1 MICYDNASTNKTVPL
16 QLCSVYKRYIKM
28 WKILIT
34 CFLWVVISLPQ
45 VVHAVG
51 AFQPTENELQLLPSY
66 CRPKAAANTP
76 INETTKRWFNLFGP
90 DYKHMHHYCRG
101 LVSISRG
108 DNTFP
113 DSEAGRTQRKFHYNA
128 AIREFTSTKD
138 QYATKNFKLLPELF
152 VKRGDAYSRLND
164 DANAE
169 VDYLTAYNRYPKY
182 PVAYMKLVD
191 LYLKQGRVGE
201 AKAIN
206 DAALKRFSKKKAFI
220 RRADKI
226 KKAER

>member
-1 MICYDNASTNKTVPL
+1 
-16 QLCSVYKRYIKM
+16 M
-28 WKILIT
+28 WKIIIT
-34 CFLWVVISLPQ
+34 CFLWVLFSVPPAVQ
-45 VVHAVG
+45 AVG
-51 AFQPTENELQLLPSY
+51 AFRPTEAELQLLPSY
-66 CRPKAAANTP
+66 CRPKAAANTG
-76 INETTKRWFNLFGP
+76 NSATVKRWFRVFGP

-108 DNTFP
+108 DTTFSG
-113 DSEAGRTQRKFHYNA
+113 SESEGAQRKHHYQT
-128 AIREFTSTKD
+128 AISEFTATAD
-138 QYATKNFKLLPELF
+138 QYATKTFKLLPELF
-152 VKRGDAYSRLND
+152 VKRGDAYSRLHD
-164 DANAE
+164 DASAE

-191 LYLKQGRVGE
+191 LYLKQGRIGE

-206 DAALKRFSKKKAFI
+206 DAALERFNKKKAFI